1 MDMFGGADFRFE
13 VIAGVVVIY
22 DLNQGGRSVTND
34 VENVLRVIGES
45 VPLEGK
51 KIIYQDSSGIF
62 DGINL
67 TGQRFYSVN
76 KKTLGEALKA
86 IGATIN

>member
-1 MDMFGGADFRFE
+1 MDLFGGADFHFE
-13 VIAGVVVIY
+13 VIGNVVVIY
-22 DLNQGGRSVTND
+22 DLDRGGRSVTND

-45 VPLEGK
+45 VTLEEK
-51 KIIYQDSSGIF
+51 KIIYQDSCGIF

-67 TGQRFYSVN
+67 AGERFYSVN

-86 IGATIN
+86 IGAMIN